1 MLSRKK
7 EHYFMSL
14 LCLVILHL
22 LAEVM
27 IRDYLQELDPDNA
40 VIMEVL
46 GLSKKFVHPIK
57 EIKTPFFDQFLN
69 GLQKGEFGNIQ
80 YWCESGHLKALYNSA
95 RPVRRIGNDDR
106 FTSIRSDLN
115 ALKEKI
121 INNLLEN
128 AVNQS

>member
-40 VIMEVL
+40 VITEVL

-69 GLQKGEFGNIQ
+69 SLQKGEFGNIQ
-80 YWCESGHLKALYNSA
+80 Y
-95 RPVRRIGNDDR
+95 
-106 FTSIRSDLN
+106 
-115 ALKEKI
+115 
-121 INNLLEN
+121 
-128 AVNQS
+128 

>member
-46 GLSKKFVHPIK
+46 GVVKKVCTSHK
-57 EIKTPFFDQFLN
+57 RDKDSFL
-69 GLQKGEFGNIQ
+69 
-80 YWCESGHLKALYNSA
+80 
-95 RPVRRIGNDDR
+95 
-106 FTSIRSDLN
+106 
-115 ALKEKI
+115 
-121 INNLLEN
+121 
-128 AVNQS
+128 